1 MNVEN
6 IAAEIQ
12 YLQLFRNLYLTTNV
26 ENYTDYLLEF
36 INQLIENMM
45 L

>member
-1 MNVEN
+1 MNAEN

-12 YLQLFRNLYLTTNV
+12 HLQLLRDLYLTANI

-36 INQLIENMM
+36 INQLIENII